1 LKTLAILSGAPLALN
16 RRGTV
21 KIVLLAAATAL
32 SLGVDAAYADNKG
45 NANTQYPQIILEAA
59 PKSPP
64 EVTPAPATP
73 VVPVVPR
80 TQGWQQDGQ
89 LILLY

>member
-1 LKTLAILSGAPLALN
+1 M
-16 RRGTV
+16 

-59 PKSPP
+59 PTPLP

-73 VVPVVPR
+73 VVPVVPLAK
-80 TQGWQQDGQ
+80 GSQQDGP